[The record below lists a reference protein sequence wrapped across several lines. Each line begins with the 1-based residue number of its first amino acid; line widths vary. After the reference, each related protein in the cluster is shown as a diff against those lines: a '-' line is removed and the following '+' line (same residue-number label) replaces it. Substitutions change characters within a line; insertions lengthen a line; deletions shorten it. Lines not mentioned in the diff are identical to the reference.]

1 MMKHQRSLILATLIL
16 VASIGC
22 KKEKITTEDTVPTEL
37 YSITFTESF
46 IQYSYEAIIIS
57 DQNGDVLYEGILADW
72 PEGEDYVVALEK
84 TESQILSLTVVDN
97 TTDIYGESISFS
109 NETYYDVAN
118 GAVID
123 IPFVDQYLLAG
134 SPPQEPVI
142 KVANVFSLDSV
153 KIMNGRHM
161 LQETQLVEDTLTLR
175 MQKGRWEDIFVKLM
189 VNGEEDMKYFYSQ
202 SDQQIFY
209 LDAVDLKSDLETISV
224 EMPFQSTWSGVVRAA
239 TTTDPLP
246 KSVVVY
252 SKYHD
257 SPASEKLTLEIPP
270 ALTMYRYEAIV
281 FGSNLSY
288 RHSSVE
294 LPAAFEDYTIEI
306 QEDLIDQARLRF
318 AVSSPMDLV
327 SVEYSFKPTDTV
339 STLGTGRWTVISATN
354 DIDFVFPEISSP
366 INDVIPT
373 FRADNT
379 PSFATFVAY
388 QFEEFD
394 RSGYNMFPV
403 SPRKYNFTY
412 KSASTFIAF

>member
-1 MMKHQRSLILATLIL
+1 MQRQRVLILALLIL
-16 VASIGC
+16 VAFIGC
-22 KKEKITTEDTVPTEL
+22 KKEEITPEETVPTKL

-46 IQYSYEAIIIS
+46 IQYFYEAIIIS
-57 DQNGDVLYEGILADW
+57 DQEGDVLYEGILADW
-72 PEGEDYVVALEK
+72 PEGEDYVVELEK

-97 TTDIYGESISFS
+97 ITDIYGESISFS

-123 IPFVDQYLLAG
+123 IPHTDPYLWVG
-134 SPPQEPVI
+134 PPQEAVI

-153 KIMNGRHM
+153 KIMNGRYM
-161 LQETQLVEDTLTLR
+161 LHETQLVEDTLTLR
-175 MQKGRWEDIFVKLM
+175 IQKGQWEDIFVKLM
-189 VNGEEDMKYFYSQ
+189 VNGKEDMKYFYSQ
-202 SDQQIFY
+202 SDQQVFY

-252 SKYHD
+252 SEYHD

-270 ALTMYRYEAIV
+270 ALTTYRYEAILS
-281 FGSNLSY
+281 GSSLWY
-288 RHSSVE
+288 KHSSTE
-294 LPAAFEDYTIEI
+294 LPDAFEDYTIEI

-327 SVEYSFKPTDTV
+327 SVEYRFKSTDTV
-339 STLGTGRWTVISATN
+339 STIGTGRWTVISATN
-354 DIDFVFPEISSP
+354 DINFVFPAISSP
-366 INDVIPT
+366 INDVIPAFT
-373 FRADNT
+373 ADNT
-379 PSFATFVAY
+379 PNFATFVAY
-388 QFEEFD
+388 QFGEFD

-403 SPRKYNFTY
+403 SPRKYSSTY
-412 KSASTFIAF
+412 KSASTFILF